1 MLELIFSRFISIF
14 ASILSLQVL
23 TSTAMP
29 FPVTNITDVGSNGC
43 VWDFSPTANVRWQIC
58 GENVSY
64 QQLVYPTTT
73 GCMALA
79 TGMKNVWTNECS
91 SWIGEHYQITVVFLS
106 LSGANH
112 GDVRRSMYHVDAAR
126 LYRRM
131 VVEN

>member
-1 MLELIFSRFISIF
+1 MLKLIFNRFISIF

-29 FPVTNITDVGSNGC
+29 FPVTNITDIGSNSC
-43 VWDFSPTANVRWQIC
+43 IWDFSPTIC
-58 GENVSY
+58 GEDVSY
-64 QQLVYPTTT
+64 QQLVYPPTT
-73 GCMALA
+73 GCMPLA

-91 SWIGEHYQITVVFLS
+91 SWFGEHYQITVVPLS
-106 LSGANH
+106 LSGANP
-112 GDVRRSMYHVDAAR
+112 GDVRRSLYNVDAAR